1 MKVVAV
7 ACRNRVVVRES
18 QTTNNVRRVH
28 LSAQHFQHKHN
39 NDAID
44 KPKIALHLRRQIR
57 LVFLASAAGGGGLH
71 GLEAILE
78 GARRLETSG
87 VRRAVLL

>member
-28 LSAQHFQHKHN
+28 LSAQRFQHKHN
-39 NDAID
+39 NNAID
-44 KPKIALHLRRQIR
+44 EPKIASYLRLHQIR
-57 LVFLASAAGGGGLH
+57 LVVLASAAGGGGVFMV
-71 GLEAILE
+71 
-78 GARRLETSG
+78 SWS
-87 VRRAVLL
+87 